1 MTEIVK
7 GLFGFSPQELAM
19 QRDQELTTK
28 ANAFAQ
34 LSPEQRATQMLYKG
48 GNQLA
53 GAVGGMLGAQ
63 DPQMK
68 KSSDLQGIMQSG
80 DFNTVEGATAMA
92 QQAAAMGYGNE
103 AQQMYAHAQSL
114 RKSAA
119 DLGLTEARTQQA
131 LREKQGADPL
141 QQLIRTGKYTPTS
154 VEKYSKSGNVSDLD
168 NVEKADQTAL
178 SETSEGIYLVNKTT
192 GEKIARIGSA
202 PDRRTS
208 VNVRGDVQETQFD
221 KSLGEGQAKDVLTSK
236 VGAQDAATILR
247 TNAVSKGLLKAGA
260 ITGTGADFLIG
271 LNNALLQAG
280 IETTS
285 SDAAAN
291 SQAYVANMGANVGRI
306 IKQFGAGT
314 GLSDGD
320 RKYAADIAAGRIT
333 LTQKAMER
341 IIDINDRAATNVIKQ
356 HNKSVEGIKT
366 NRPLTVEIPTTPLA
380 DKKARLAELEA
391 KAKAGGGR

>member
-1 MTEIVK
+1 
-7 GLFGFSPQELAM
+7 
-19 QRDQELTTK
+19 
-28 ANAFAQ
+28 
-34 LSPEQRATQMLYKG
+34 
-48 GNQLA
+48 
-53 GAVGGMLGAQ
+53 MLGAQ

>member
-141 QQLIRTGKYTPTS
+141 QQLIRTGKYTPAS
-154 VEKYSKSGNVSDLD
+154 VQKYSETGNVSDLD

-178 SETSEGIYLVNKTT
+178 SETSEGIFLVNKTT
-192 GEKIARIGSA
+192 GEKIARVGSA
-202 PDRRTS
+202 PDRSTRVTVS
-208 VNVRGDVQETQFD
+208 PQIKLPADVNALASGYEKAIEGDVNVMNLAGTAKGLINQAAMSNNPTAWESARTQVA
-221 KSLGEGQAKDVLTSK
+221 KAVGEGK
-236 VGAQDAATILR
+236 
-247 TNAVSKGLLKAGA
+247 
-260 ITGTGADFLIG
+260 
-271 LNNALLQAG
+271 
-280 IETTS
+280 
-285 SDAAAN
+285 
-291 SQAYVANMGANVGRI
+291 
-306 IKQFGAGT
+306 
-314 GLSDGD
+314 LSNE
-320 RKYAADIAAGRIT
+320 DIARTGIDPT
-333 LTQKAMER
+333 LVGGVRDWIEKKTVGVPDANTQKALFVVASYLEKNASGRVAEKRNNR
-341 IIDINDRAATNVIKQ
+341 IKMAKQVNPDIDAESMFPDY
-356 HNKSVEGIKT
+356 SKT
-366 NRPLTVEIPTTPLA
+366 APPVGGGGTIV
-380 DKKARLAELEA
+380 DFKDFGKKA
-391 KAKAGGGR
+391 K